1 MSRVL
6 SKMPRFVRRAC
17 EVVGSYVQG
26 GAACRACGFAGK
38 RVHRSAIWPG
48 LVSEWELD
56 PEWAR
61 WMDQREGTRC
71 AWCGANL
78 RSDQMAQAIL
88 AVLREQCSVSA
99 KCLAEAFA
107 LPQVQRLA
115 IAEINSAGNLHPH
128 LARCPGLRYSEYG
141 GNRPSVPSENLLALS
156 YSDAQFDLVLTSDT
170 LEHVP
175 DVDQALR
182 ETLRVL
188 KPGGAHVISVP
199 IVWPRA
205 TRQRAALRDGVLEHI
220 LPPSYH
226 GVPAQGKHD
235 FLVFYEFGADF
246 LDRCTAAGFVVEVLR
261 EDANPA
267 LVTIVGRKPR

>member
-1 MSRVL
+1 
-6 SKMPRFVRRAC
+6 
-17 EVVGSYVQG
+17 
-26 GAACRACGFAGK
+26 
-38 RVHRSAIWPG
+38 VHRSAIWPG

-205 TRQRAALRDGVLEHI
+205 TRQRATLRDGVSTSCPRAITACQRRANTTSWCSTSLARTSSIGALLRGLSSKCCARTPI
-220 LPPSYH
+220 LH
-226 GVPAQGKHD
+226 W
-235 FLVFYEFGADF
+235 
-246 LDRCTAAGFVVEVLR
+246 
-261 EDANPA
+261 
-267 LVTIVGRKPR
+267 